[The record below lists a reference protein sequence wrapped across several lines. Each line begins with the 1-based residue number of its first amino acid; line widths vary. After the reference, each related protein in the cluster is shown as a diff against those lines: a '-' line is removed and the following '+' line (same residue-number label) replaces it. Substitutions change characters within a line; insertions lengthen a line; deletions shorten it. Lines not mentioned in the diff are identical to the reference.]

1 VIYRAPHFVSKY
13 LPALALLPLL
23 LAARVSAQTDAPAPL
38 IEPGVQP
45 PDVRIEWKQLVGIYA
60 HDDDT
65 IVILE
70 RAGALYY
77 RAADSAEY
85 PLHERAADSFT
96 FANSAAGSPQTIT
109 LSRNAMGSVSSFA
122 AADATYMRADAGAD
136 AGGFYRVTPAH
147 PLDVLRAEALRA
159 APPAESGPFRKP
171 DLVELTT
178 LDPAFR
184 LDIRY
189 AQSNNFL
196 GSPVYSQAR
205 AFMQRPA
212 AVALVRALHQLHSLG
227 YGLLIH
233 DAYRPW
239 YVTKIFWDA
248 TPVAGHIFVADPQAG
263 SKHNRGCAVDLTLYD
278 LSSGRPIE
286 MPGLYDEMSAR
297 SFPEFPGGTSLQRW
311 HRELLRRAM
320 EAQGFTVDE
329 HEWWHFDYKDWK
341 QYPILNIAFESLSGA
356 LQH

>member
-1 VIYRAPHFVSKY
+1 MPNRKPVSISTY
-13 LPALALLPLL
+13 LLALALSPLL
-23 LAARVSAQTDAPAPL
+23 LAAPVSAQSDAARTSLIEPSPKPPDAPA
-38 IEPGVQP
+38 
-45 PDVRIEWKQLVGIYA
+45 EWKQLLGIYA
-60 HDDDT
+60 HENDS

-77 RAADSAEY
+77 AAADGKESA
-85 PLHERAADSFT
+85 LNERAPDQLM
-96 FANSAAGSPQTIT
+96 FANGAPSLLQTIT
-109 LSRNAMGSVSSFA
+109 LHRDASGSVSSFTQA
-122 AADATYMRADAGAD
+122 QVTYTRTDAGA
-136 AGGFYRVTPAH
+136 GGFFHLTPLR
-147 PLDVLRAEALRA
+147 PLELVRAEALRA
-159 APPAESGPFRKP
+159 SPPAEPGPFRKP
-171 DLVELTT
+171 ELVELTT

-189 AQSNNFL
+189 AKSNNFL
-196 GSPVYSQAR
+196 GTPVYSQAR

-212 AVALVRALHQLHSLG
+212 AAAVVRALHELQALG

-239 YVTKIFWDA
+239 YVTKMFWDA
-248 TPVAGHIFVADPQAG
+248 TPAAGHIFVADPQAG

-278 LSSGRPIE
+278 LASGRPIE

-297 SFPEFPGGTSLQRW
+297 SFPNFPGGTSLQRW
-311 HRELLRRAM
+311 HRELLRHAM

-341 QYPILNIAFESLSGA
+341 QYPILNIAFESLTSA
-356 LQH
+356 QQQ